1 MPTPPLDILFCYAP
15 QDEELKNA
23 LEAHL
28 APLSRQGYIT
38 GWSSRKLGLGADRR
52 AEIEQRT
59 KQADL
64 ILLLVSADL
73 LASESLV
80 DPELGRALQKR
91 PEDVMG
97 VLLRPCDWKHGDLAR
112 IEVHP
117 RQTPQGEPVPVTG
130 WANRDEAFT
139 RVAERL
145 RERAQQRTGRLSG
158 NPRQAHPIAARP
170 G

>member
-1 MPTPPLDILFCYAP
+1 MPTQPLDILFCYAP
-15 QDEELKNA
+15 EDEELKNA

-38 GWSSRKLGLGADRR
+38 GWSSKRLGLGADRR
-52 AEIEQRT
+52 AEIDRRT

-73 LASESLV
+73 LASESLL
-80 DPELGRALQKR
+80 DPELVRVLEKR

-97 VLLRPCDWKHGDLAR
+97 VLLRPCDWKHGELAR
-112 IEVHP
+112 LDVHP
-117 RQTPQGEPVPVTG
+117 RQTPHGEPVPVTS
-130 WANRDEAFT
+130 WPSRDEAFT

-158 NPRQAHPIAARP
+158 NPPPAHPIAALP